1 MDTGGKK
8 GVMNGMTTASQL
20 LLFIIKHTVSG
31 LAWPQEQCLR
41 VYERIG
47 KTTKSGPVE
56 SS

>member
-1 MDTGGKK
+1 
-8 GVMNGMTTASQL
+8 MNGMTTASQL

-31 LAWPQEQCLR
+31 LAWPQEQCLC